1 MMKSFQRSTPRSVI
15 GAAVSLLIAFGVAF
29 FATSASA
36 VYYGNTS
43 TTFSWIDPVAG
54 AHTAAVWTSGA
65 ACTAGT
71 YVNAPGDDD
80 ITAQLPIGFTFNF
93 GGTNYTQLQ
102 IMANGRLQFNNSYCG
117 WGTNGVGP
125 PPT

>member
-1 MMKSFQRSTPRSVI
+1 MTTIPSIPGRLVRKCAQAVALI
-15 GAAVSLLIAFGVAF
+15 GALACA
-29 FATSASA
+29 ATACA
-36 VYYGNTS
+36 AYYGNTP

-54 AHTAAVWTSGA
+54 AHTAAVWTNGA
-65 ACTAGT
+65 GCTPGT

-102 IMANGRLQFNNSYCG
+102 IMANGRLQFNNSFCG

-125 PPT
+125 PPTYP